1 MNYRP
6 VSRHLTAGHVA
17 VGDRETIKIF
27 LNSTGAGE
35 VSIFDVYV
43 EEEDEAFWQISPNWM
58 TEDFDDDQVAD
69 GQIVDGGS
77 SSDPSYGLIEVIF
90 KPEAEDQY
98 RTTLTIVS
106 NDTEVSERTEEDDF
120 GVWRVVLRGIGR
132 YPCGIIYPDF
142 HDFGPR
148 PAGGYFSSSST
159 IENCGVV
166 TLTISDFDLSHTNAD
181 NKAFSIDTPTPIY
194 VLPQSTEEVEF
205 AYVPS
210 GGSPP
215 EEAIVTIDSN
225 DPDLDATIHLQGND
239 CENSVDEDWDDDL
252 DGWFEC
258 GGDCDDNNGSVN
270 PSAQEVSGNGIDDDC
285 DGESNEE
292 ANPLSEDNDGDG
304 FTESEGDCDD
314 NDEAIHPDASE
325 TLNQID
331 DNCDGYVDET
341 TEWYDDD
348 EEGFSEREGDCDDND
363 VLKFPGADE
372 QQNEQ
377 DDDCDGFI
385 DEGSYNF
392 DDDSDGFSELES
404 DGLNDCND
412 NDPWTFPGAIE
423 DCDSRDNDC
432 DNLVDEGPND
442 EENGACDFL
451 VERMETPVVAQS
463 MASVT
468 RPALY
473 WDCSASFC

>member
-1 MNYRP
+1 MSANHAA
-6 VSRHLTAGHVA
+6 SLALICLLTACTPDQQVYALKRELSTSLATFDAGQVA

-210 GGSPP
+210 GGVLRRRPSSPSTP
-215 EEAIVTIDSN
+215 MIRIWTPPFIYKAMTVKTRSMKIGTTTPKTVGLNAVATVTI
-225 DPDLDATIHLQGND
+225 Q
-239 CENSVDEDWDDDL
+239 
-252 DGWFEC
+252 
-258 GGDCDDNNGSVN
+258 
-270 PSAQEVSGNGIDDDC
+270 
-285 DGESNEE
+285 
-292 ANPLSEDNDGDG
+292 
-304 FTESEGDCDD
+304 
-314 NDEAIHPDASE
+314 
-325 TLNQID
+325 
-331 DNCDGYVDET
+331 
-341 TEWYDDD
+341 
-348 EEGFSEREGDCDDND
+348 
-363 VLKFPGADE
+363 
-372 QQNEQ
+372 
-377 DDDCDGFI
+377 
-385 DEGSYNF
+385 
-392 DDDSDGFSELES
+392 
-404 DGLNDCND
+404 
-412 NDPWTFPGAIE
+412 
-423 DCDSRDNDC
+423 
-432 DNLVDEGPND
+432 
-442 EENGACDFL
+442 
-451 VERMETPVVAQS
+451 
-463 MASVT
+463 
-468 RPALY
+468 
-473 WDCSASFC
+473 